1 MTHKLEQ
8 LQMVKVQTS
17 HDDNQ
22 QLQLPHINNFQI
34 VAITKCL
41 SNKAIRVQLLLIIC
55 VSSFWNALL
64 VCLLSFGQ
72 NLSFRANPPVRL
84 SFSLSSKVIF
94 LHSFQATVSVSF
106 LQNQNFK

>member
-1 MTHKLEQ
+1 MTPKLDD
-8 LQMVKVQTS
+8 LRMVKVQTS

-22 QLQLPHINNFQI
+22 QLQLPHINNFQT

-55 VSSFWNALL
+55 VFSFWNVLL
-64 VCLLSFGQ
+64 VCLLSFWQ

-84 SFSLSSKVIF
+84 SLSLSQQQSN
-94 LHSFQATVSVSF
+94 LSS
-106 LQNQNFK
+106 

>member
-22 QLQLPHINNFQI
+22 QLQLPHTNNFQT

-64 VCLLSFGQ
+64 VCLLSFGH

-84 SFSLSSKVIF
+84 FSLSQQQSN
-94 LHSFQATVSVSF
+94 LSS
-106 LQNQNFK
+106 